1 MMSCS
6 AAPVELK
13 GVSKIRNIKN
23 LCNVFLLTIEGRI
36 LCQNEGLGGF
46 EAMYFSSI
54 CSKRSLCNK
63 NSKYGSQEQCLAILH
78 GRI

>member
-13 GVSKIRNIKN
+13 GVSKIRNIKK
-23 LCNVFLLTIEGRI
+23 LCNVFLRTIEGRI
-36 LCQNEGLGGF
+36 SGQNEGLGGF

-54 CSKRSLCNK
+54 CKRSLCNK
-63 NSKYGSQEQCLAILH
+63 NK
-78 GRI
+78 